1 MSTFAT
7 WAVIIW
13 AAPFVWFCIL
23 AAAAYVCEVCV
34 NICDDIS
41 DWRYERRRKREA
53 DTQAADG
60 AKE

>member
-23 AAAAYVCEVCV
+23 AAAYVCEVCV
-34 NICDDIS
+34 QVCENVS

-53 DTQAADG
+53 DKKR
-60 AKE
+60 KEKK

>member
-23 AAAAYVCEVCV
+23 AAAYVCEVCV

-53 DTQAADG
+53 DTQAADDV
-60 AKE
+60 KE

>member
-23 AAAAYVCEVCV
+23 AAAYVCEVCV

>member
-13 AAPFVWFCIL
+13 GAPFVWFATIAAL
-23 AAAAYVCEVCV
+23 AFVCDICEQVCE
-34 NICDDIS
+34 NIS

-53 DTQAADG
+53 DTQAADDV
-60 AKE
+60 KE

>member
-1 MSTFAT
+1 MSEFAT

-34 NICDDIS
+34 QVCENVS

-53 DTQAADG
+53 G
-60 AKE
+60 KNRKEKK